1 MNYRMLG
8 IYKRPIN
15 FVEKLSVGWRQM
27 LDNRWEWWYHLTQ
40 AEPEEYIDIIEEI
53 FEMYLSYGVTS
64 QQTAEGHKI
73 TLDALKLLESQ
84 NRLEQRQERRHKA

>member
-15 FVEKLSVGWRQM
+15 FVEKLSVGWNQM

-40 AEPEEYIDIIEEI
+40 AES
-53 FEMYLSYGVTS
+53 EMYFEFWMMLNQDMVRFTEEHYY
-64 QQTAEGHKI
+64 
-73 TLDALKLLESQ
+73 LKENGKEFL
-84 NRLEQRQERRHKA
+84 